1 MQTIFTTH
9 TKSLNILKPENG
21 TNNLY
26 RQHNYKCFTINSTL
40 NNDKHNDTDN
50 SDDNYGI
57 IFSNEK
63 TLFPNNP
70 IIFKVNLKIEKD
82 INTAYYK
89 ISETVSKNDPT
100 SYIPSNQFN
109 TVDDIEIVWYNY
121 WMNANYNKL
130 RILLHAFDSNG
141 NKLFGA
147 NVTGYVD
154 MYGI

>member
-9 TKSLNILKPENG
+9 TNPLNIVNPSDG
-21 TNNLY
+21 TNTLY
-26 RQHNYKCFTINSTL
+26 RQYNYKRLIINSTI
-40 NNDKHNDTDN
+40 NNTHNDTDDPIN
-50 SDDNYGI
+50 NYGI

-109 TVDDIEIVWYNY
+109 TVDDIEIIWYNY
-121 WMNANYNKL
+121 YINANYNRL

-147 NVTGYVD
+147 KVTGYVD